1 MASLVGGSVVV
12 VGSCNIDM
20 VTRATRFPSAGEHL
34 IASDFGTY
42 LGGKGANQA
51 FAAAR
56 AGASVSMVG
65 RVGSDAFGAQ
75 MVAALAEAGI
85 AVDAVAVD
93 HDAPTGNASIW
104 LDASG
109 ENRILIF
116 PGANGRV
123 SKSDIRKQLGTIGA
137 ASVLLVQLEVP
148 VDTIAE
154 ACRAARDAG
163 VRVVL
168 NAAPASP
175 LPADLWS
182 LIDVLVVNQTEAL
195 VLGGDTDPGRSSRVL
210 ISKGVG
216 TVVVTLGGA
225 GCIVMSGVSSEP
237 IAIQSFPVRS
247 VVDTTGAGDA
257 FCGALAASLASGASV
272 VEAARVGNAAG
283 SLAVEV
289 LGAIPSMPTYEQ
301 IQRRLEGH

>member
-1 MASLVGGSVVV
+1 MASLLGGSVVV
-12 VGSCNIDM
+12 VGSCNMDM
-20 VTRATRFPSAGEHL
+20 VTRAPRFPSAGEHL
-34 IASDFGTY
+34 IASSFGAY

-51 FAAAR
+51 VAAAR
-56 AGASVSMVG
+56 AGADVAMIG
-65 RVGSDAFGAQ
+65 RVGSDAFGTQ
-75 MVAALAEAGI
+75 MVSALAEAGI
-85 AVDAVAVD
+85 AVDAVAID
-93 HDAPTGNASIW
+93 EEAPTGNASIW

-116 PGANGRV
+116 PGANGRL
-123 SKSDIRKQLGTIGA
+123 SPSDIRMQRSRIGA
-137 ASVLLVQLEVP
+137 ASVLLAQLEVP
-148 VDTIAE
+148 IDTIAE
-154 ACRAARDAG
+154 ACRAARGAG

-182 LIDVLVVNQTEAL
+182 LIDVLVVNQTEA
-195 VLGGDTDPGRSSRVL
+195 VTLGGDIDAVRSSRVL

-225 GCIVMSGVSSEP
+225 GCIVMSDVNSGLVT
-237 IAIQSFPVRS
+237 IRSFPVVS

-257 FCGALAASLASGASV
+257 FCGALAASLASGTSV
-272 VEAARVGNAAG
+272 AEAARVGNAAG

-289 LGAIPSMPTYEQ
+289 LGALPSMPTSGQ
-301 IQRRLEGH
+301 IQARLEGR

>member
-1 MASLVGGSVVV
+1 MASQRGGSVVV
-12 VGSCNIDM
+12 VGSCNMDM
-20 VTRATRFPSAGEHL
+20 VTRAPRFPSAGEHL
-34 IASDFGTY
+34 IATTFGTY

-51 FAAAR
+51 IAAAR
-56 AGASVSMVG
+56 AGASVAMVG
-65 RVGSDAFGAQ
+65 RVGSDAFGTQ
-75 MVAALAEAGI
+75 MVVALAEAGI

-93 HDAPTGNASIW
+93 EDAPTGIASIW

-116 PGANGRV
+116 AGANGRV
-123 SKSDIRKQLGTIGA
+123 SPADIRKQRGTIGA
-137 ASVLLVQLEVP
+137 ASVLLAQLEVP
-148 VDTIAE
+148 IDAIYE
-154 ACRAARDAG
+154 ACTAARSAG

-195 VLGGDTDPGRSSRVL
+195 ALGGDIDAVHSSRVL
-210 ISKGVG
+210 VSKGVG

-225 GCIVMSGVSSEP
+225 GCIVMPDRNSDP
-237 IAIQSFPVRS
+237 IASRAFPVRS

-272 VEAARVGNAAG
+272 IEAARVGNAAG

-289 LGAIPSMPTYEQ
+289 LGAIPSMPTLEQ
-301 IQRRLEGH
+301 IQRRLQGR

>member
-1 MASLVGGSVVV
+1 MASS
-12 VGSCNIDM
+12 
-20 VTRATRFPSAGEHL
+20 
-34 IASDFGTY
+34 FGTY

-56 AGASVSMVG
+56 AGASVEMIG
-65 RVGSDAFGAQ
+65 RVGSDAFGTQ
-75 MVAALAEAGI
+75 MVSALADAGI

-93 HDAPTGNASIW
+93 QDAPTGNASIW

-116 PGANGRV
+116 PGANGRLAP
-123 SKSDIRKQLGTIGA
+123 SDISKQRSRIA
-137 ASVLLVQLEVP
+137 SASVLLAQLEVP
-148 VDTIAE
+148 IDAIYE
-154 ACRAARDAG
+154 ACTSARDAG

-175 LPADLWS
+175 LPATLWS
-182 LIDVLVVNQTEAL
+182 LIDVLVVNQTESLAL
-195 VLGGDTDPGRSSRVL
+195 GEDIDVVRSSRVL

-225 GCIVMSGVSSEP
+225 GCIVMSDVNSDP
-237 IAIQSFPVRS
+237 TAIRSFPVLS

-272 VEAARVGNAAG
+272 EEAARVGNAAG

-289 LGAIPSMPTYEQ
+289 LGAIPSMPTLEQ
-301 IQRRLEGH
+301 IQRRLQGL